1 MTNNDNDNI
10 VEEVVLENRIA
21 NNDYYD
27 ESVVVIEN
35 GTDTGKRSEYIN
47 NEVTEKRVS
56 NVVEISDD
64 SNGER
69 ITTVSYTHLDVY
81 KRQVS

>member
-10 VEEVVLENRIA
+10 VEEVVLENKIA

-47 NEVTEKRVS
+47 NEVTEKRLS

-69 ITTVSYTHLDVY
+69 ICLLYT
-81 KRQVS
+81 SM